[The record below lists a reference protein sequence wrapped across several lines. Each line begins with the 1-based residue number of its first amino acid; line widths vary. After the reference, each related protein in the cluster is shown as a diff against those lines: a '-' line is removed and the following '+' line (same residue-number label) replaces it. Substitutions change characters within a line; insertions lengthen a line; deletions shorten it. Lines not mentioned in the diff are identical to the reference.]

1 MLITTK
7 RCRVFDEWIKHLPV
21 MGGGRVIGMV
31 TFSDL
36 LRKKNHG
43 TMELL
48 QTIEQST
55 YDTIHE
61 LKPAM

>member
-1 MLITTK
+1 
-7 RCRVFDEWIKHLPV
+7 